1 MAEPT
6 TGDVVTKVRMLVR
19 RVPWRR
25 LRPGRRVGTGLL
37 ILLVALAGALAGLL
51 LGSRTAVDVGPF
63 NAELRVT
70 PSVTGDTAV
79 LIPPL
84 GSLRLDTHEGPTQL
98 TIQLGALDQ
107 ARTQAMIT
115 DPGGVT
121 RAAQTA
127 ADDVVDGVIRVGL
140 GSVGA
145 AVLGAML
152 LAALV
157 FRNIRKVAWA
167 GGLSFL
173 VMAASLG
180 TAAATFRV
188 NAVEEPRYDGLLV
201 NAPALV
207 GDVGQIADDYERYT
221 DQLQSLVSN
230 ASILYTAAST
240 LDVFTPD
247 DTMTRVLHV
256 SDLHLSPAAWQIM
269 RTVVEQYDV
278 DLIIDTGDI
287 TDWGTGAEAE
297 AYVTAIRQMRVPYV
311 YVRGNHD
318 SESVTQAAVAEE
330 PNAVVLDDGVETVAG
345 LTIAGIGDPRFT
357 PDQSTHP
364 HTDEGQAAARQ
375 LLLDSGVDLATTIR
389 RSGETVDI
397 AAVHDPTAASPL
409 DGLVPL
415 VLAGHTHERQV
426 GPVEPAEE
434 APEGEESAALEP
446 DQTRLMVQGST
457 GGAGL
462 RGLQGEL
469 PESLSLSVL
478 YFNEFQQLIAYDD
491 ITVGG
496 HGLSEATVQRHLADP
511 PPEPPLGGP

>member
-1 MAEPT
+1 M
-6 TGDVVTKVRMLVR
+6 VRAI
-19 RVPWRR
+19 PWRR
-25 LRPGRRVGTGLL
+25 LRPNRRVGTGLL
-37 ILLVALAGALAGLL
+37 ILLVALGGATLGLL
-51 LGSRTAVDVGPF
+51 LGSRTGVDVGPF
-63 NAELRVT
+63 NAELRLT

-84 GSLRLDTHEGPTQL
+84 GSLRLDTHEGPAQL

-107 ARTQAMIT
+107 ARTQAMIN

-121 RAAQTA
+121 RAAQSVT
-127 ADDVVDGVIRVGL
+127 DDVVDGVVRVGL
-140 GSVGA
+140 GSIGA

-157 FRNIRKVAWA
+157 FRNVRKVAWA

-173 VMAASLG
+173 IMAASLG

-207 GDVGQIADDYERYT
+207 GDVQQIADDYERYT

-230 ASILYTAAST
+230 ASILYTAASS
-240 LDVFTPD
+240 LDVLTPD

-256 SDLHLSPAAWQIM
+256 SDLHLNPAAWEIM
-269 RTVVEQYDV
+269 RIVVEQYNV
-278 DLIIDTGDI
+278 DLIVDTGDI
-287 TDWGTGAEAE
+287 TDWGTAPEAE
-297 AYVTAIRQMRVPYV
+297 TYVTAIRQMRVPYA

-318 SESVTQAAVAEE
+318 SESVIQAAVADE
-330 PNAVVLDDGVETVAG
+330 PNAIVLDDSVETVAG

-364 HTDEGQAAARQ
+364 HTDEAQAAARQ
-375 LLLDSGVDLATTIR
+375 RVVDSGADLATTITA
-389 RSGETVDI
+389 SGESVDL
-397 AAVHDPTAASPL
+397 AAVHDPAAAEPL
-409 DGLVPL
+409 DGVVPL
-415 VLAGHTHERQV
+415 VLAGHTHERRV
-426 GPVEPAEE
+426 GPVLSPPE
-434 APEGEESAALEP
+434 APEGEDAAETTALQP
-446 DQTRLMVQGST
+446 GQTRLMVQGST

-462 RGLQGEL
+462 RGLQGEH

-496 HGLSEATVQRHLADP
+496 HGLSEASVQRHLADP
-511 PPEPPLGGP
+511 PPEPPLSGP